1 MAKANP
7 LSLALLT
14 GLAILAFAGN
24 SLLARAALAD
34 GAIEAGAFSAI
45 RLTAGALILL
55 PFLKSRPRVSD
66 IKGAASLLIYIV
78 CFSFAYL
85 TLSAATGALILF
97 GCVQASVMAI
107 GIVQGDRPSARGWLG
122 LLIAL
127 SGLGWLFLPG
137 SQGAAIIPAATMAL
151 AGIAWGVYTIVGR
164 GGRDPARNT
173 AANFLL
179 AAPFALPLVLLDSGP
194 PSAWGVGLAIASGAV
209 TSGLGY
215 VIWYRVAPEL
225 TLATTATAQLATP
238 VVAALG
244 GALLLAEPLTLDIVI
259 AGGLILGGILLT
271 LRREPAG

>member
-7 LSLALLT
+7 LSLMLLAA
-14 GLAILAFAGN
+14 LAILAFAGN
-24 SLLARAALAD
+24 SLIARAALAD

-45 RLTAGALILL
+45 RLAAGALVLL
-55 PFLKSRPRVSD
+55 PFLRSRPGLSD
-66 IKGAASLLIYIV
+66 VKGAVSLFVYIIG
-78 CFSFAYL
+78 FSFAYL

-107 GIVQGDRPSARGWLG
+107 GILQGDRPGARGWLG

-137 SQGAAIIPAATMAL
+137 SEGAALAPALMMAI
-151 AGIAWGVYTIVGR
+151 AGIAWGAYTIIGR
-164 GGRDPARNT
+164 GGHDPAGNT

-179 AAPFALPLVLLDSGP
+179 AAPFAVPFVLLDSAM
-194 PSAWGVGLAIASGAV
+194 PSAWGVGLAIASGAI

-215 VIWYRVAPEL
+215 VIWYRVAPQL
-225 TLATTATAQLATP
+225 TLATAATAQLATP

-244 GALLLAEPLTLDIVI
+244 GALLLAEPLTLDIAI
-259 AGGLILGGILLT
+259 AGGLILGGIVLT
-271 LRREPAG
+271 LRKG